1 MSKYLQK
8 LEEGVGLFEEVESR
22 TLSKHSSKNNS
33 LISSKENKHN
43 ENEIIIPSIKYEEP
57 QYQSVKNTYEVLKPI
72 IKPIMELPP
81 STKKKVKTV
90 KTIIQKEI
98 IINNDEEL
106 NKYLGG
112 EEYLKEEIPI
122 PTKSTIQNCLKD
134 SVIVSNEN
142 PLSKSNNN
150 NYKSELYY
158 SQRLKSKKNNL
169 INHTNNNQQQL
180 QNIDANIAKTQII
193 YNTNKLSTKNNNS
206 GKNPNKTIM
215 QSHNTKIPNQI
226 KSANNKEVLNEQIK
240 ISYKDKNFIETY
252 FHDNDIPTPNV
263 CEGNALE
270 FSELKMPDNEQI
282 IKKSM
287 ESNNSNNHIK
297 NMLDELPLEHTVIL
311 QNQPKIDMSK
321 VQKENMLQKSL
332 TSDKSMISNIQ
343 SINNNKYKS
352 QNINFNNQINSK
364 INSINNNNIIN
375 SMKMKKYQQKSMNEK
390 PLPEI
395 DMNNNIINNSITNSN
410 LIKIKPKMELPINK
424 NKINNNSNINNKS
437 KMSFPSQSEVGSFI
451 SQTSMPEN
459 PFKNNTSYNKIN
471 NNN

>member
-8 LEEGVGLFEEVESR
+8 LEEGEGLFEEVESR
-22 TLSKHSSKNNS
+22 TLSKYSSKNNS
-33 LISSKENKHN
+33 LISSKENKQN

-112 EEYLKEEIPI
+112 EEYLKEEIPL

-134 SVIVSNEN
+134 SVKVSYNDS
-142 PLSKSNNN
+142 LSKSNNN
-150 NYKSELYY
+150 NKSELYY

-169 INHTNNNQQQL
+169 INHTNNSQQQL
-180 QNIDANIAKTQII
+180 QNIDSNMAKTQII

-206 GKNPNKTIM
+206 GKNPNKAIM
-215 QSHNTKIPNQI
+215 QSHKTNIQNQI
-226 KSANNKEVLNEQIK
+226 KNANNKGASNEQIK
-240 ISYKDKNFIETY
+240 ISYKDKNYIETY
-252 FHDNDIPTPNV
+252 FHDNDIPPPNV

-270 FSELKMPDNEQI
+270 FSALKMPDNEQI

-297 NMLDELPLEHTVIL
+297 NMLDELPIEHTVIL
-311 QNQPKIDMSK
+311 SNQPKIDMAK

-332 TSDKSMISNIQ
+332 TSDKSMTSNIQ
-343 SINNNKYKS
+343 SINNKKYKS
-352 QNINFNNQINSK
+352 QNINFNNNINSK

-375 SMKMKKYQQKSMNEK
+375 SMKMKKYPQKFMNEK

-410 LIKIKPKMELPINK
+410 HIKIKPKMELPINK

-437 KMSFPSQSEVGSFI
+437 KMSFPSQSQVGSFI

-459 PFKNNTSYNKIN
+459 PFENNTSYNKKN
-471 NNN
+471 NNE